1 MVSELFFYI
10 LCQKVER
17 KFERIPLTHTVTHT
31 PIAYSGQSGTK
42 DHLLAVKPQKSDS
55 LLKIFLVKYSTLK
68 LCKSNRNSLGLF
80 ADSPRELIVSCV
92 LLVAVTW

>member
-31 PIAYSGQSGTK
+31 PIGYSGQGSTEER
-42 DHLLAVKPQKSDS
+42 LLAAKAENPTN
-55 LLKIFLVKYSTLK
+55 F
-68 LCKSNRNSLGLF
+68 
-80 ADSPRELIVSCV
+80 
-92 LLVAVTW
+92 